1 MPKKNNTKHADTETS
16 NGRIQTFWKAAGCPS
31 GRLCFK
37 VVSIPAF
44 GLLLVG
50 SWLLHSIGA
59 EAQTSRGPRVRD
71 LQEQRLDT
79 LRNLVKITSEH
90 YKNGLASSDEMW
102 SATRA
107 KDEAEL
113 DLCTSNADR
122 IAILKRIV
130 AEAKEL
136 EEQDAKLVTNK
147 LSSRTILLRATADRL
162 GQEIRLEDAK
172 TQ

>member
-1 MPKKNNTKHADTETS
+1 MRNRSLPLLF
-16 NGRIQTFWKAAGCPS
+16 GGIRWVG
-31 GRLCFK
+31 L
-37 VVSIPAF
+37 IPAL
-44 GLLLVG
+44 GLLLTG
-50 SWLLHSIGA
+50 FWLLHSVGV
-59 EAQTSRGPRVRD
+59 EAQTSRSGRVRD

-79 LRNLVKITSEH
+79 LRDLIKITTEH
-90 YKNGLASSDEMW
+90 YNSGLASAEDLW

-113 DLCTSNADR
+113 DLCTSNAGE

-147 LSSRTILLRATADRL
+147 LLSRTILLKATADRL
-162 GQEIRLEDAK
+162 GQEIRLEDAR